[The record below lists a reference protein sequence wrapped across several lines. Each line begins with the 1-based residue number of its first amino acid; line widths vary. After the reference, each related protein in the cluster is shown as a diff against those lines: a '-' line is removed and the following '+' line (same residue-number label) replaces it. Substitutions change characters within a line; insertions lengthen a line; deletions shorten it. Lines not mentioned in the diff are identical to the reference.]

1 LEKECETIKNNA
13 IKMAW
18 YMRGGISYNDLLN
31 MGNAERDYV
40 NKLIE
45 ENLETT
51 KTTKLPFF

>member
-1 LEKECETIKNNA
+1 
-13 IKMAW
+13 MAW
-18 YMRGGISYNDLLN
+18 YMRGGISYTDLLN

>member
-1 LEKECETIKNNA
+1 
-13 IKMAW
+13 MAW
-18 YMRGGISYNDLLN
+18 YMRGGISYNDLMN